1 LVIPDHLVSRSL
13 NLSFNVALALALPWL
28 QWPRS
33 ILGMPSSYADLP
45 RGIDSDLEAIDASAA
60 GVGTLARGLLSLPVI
75 GKLWRESSGPFEF
88 EGEFEGRHPDQR
100 WLFINGVCADR
111 RVAELNARALSHMF
125 QRPLTI
131 LHNAT
136 NGLIAD
142 LWESAVGKGFESIS
156 DAAASNMEPLVDALC
171 DDSVKRVI
179 LISHSQGTIVAS
191 IMLKTL
197 EEWMTP
203 PEQVTSGPGAQK
215 VSPERTAA
223 RKIAGTSASDAQP
236 VESKGAEGKAR
247 ACLRPE
253 LIAKL
258 ECYCFANCSTS
269 MTPIAV
275 VGTPPRHAPW
285 IESYGNEFDA
295 VARLGLLAPPHGI
308 GSARIEGDR
317 YRRDDTWGH
326 LLNVHYLAPLH
337 RELSRNPAESQLKP
351 FRENLLRV
359 PRLFEYYGGRSPE
372 HAYP

>member
-1 LVIPDHLVSRSL
+1 MPDHFVSRTV

-33 ILGMPSSYADLP
+33 ILGLPTSHEDLP
-45 RGIDSDLEAIDASAA
+45 EGIESDLEAVDASAA
-60 GVGTLARGLLSLPVI
+60 GLGTLARGLVSLPVV
-75 GKLWRESSGPFEF
+75 GKLWRENSGPFQF
-88 EGEFEGRHPDQR
+88 DGKYAGSHPDQR

-111 RVAELNARALSHMF
+111 RVAVLNARALSHMF
-125 QRPLTI
+125 HRPFTV
-131 LHNAT
+131 LHNST

-156 DAAASNMEPLVDALC
+156 DAAASNMAPLVDALC
-171 DDSVKRVI
+171 DDSVNRVI

-215 VSPERTAA
+215 VSPERKAA
-223 RKIAGTSASDAQP
+223 RKIAGTSTSEMQP
-236 VESKGAEGKAR
+236 PESKRTEDKAR

-275 VGTPPRHAPW
+275 VGSPPHHAPW

-326 LLNVHYLAPLH
+326 LMNVHYLAPLQ
-337 RELSRNPAESQLKP
+337 RELSRNPVESQLKP

-359 PRLFEYYGGRSPE
+359 PRLFEYWGGRSPP
-372 HAYP
+372 HTYP